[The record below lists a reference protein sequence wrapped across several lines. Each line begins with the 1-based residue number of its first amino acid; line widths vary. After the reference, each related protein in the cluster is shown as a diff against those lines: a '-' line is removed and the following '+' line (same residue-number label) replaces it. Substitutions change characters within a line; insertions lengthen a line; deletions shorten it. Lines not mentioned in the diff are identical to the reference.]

1 MYEEMMALLIIA
13 CIIVW
18 TAVLI
23 KYLHEN
29 KKYKNSSY
37 GKQSSKSFWKTI
49 LNQGARGEY
58 RTSLVIDDAPLKNKM
73 IFNCYIA
80 NRSGD
85 KTEIDMI
92 MLCNKGIYVIENK
105 NYSGWIFGDE
115 KSKNWCETLKGKK
128 YFFYNPIKQNK
139 SHIKNLEKMLKV
151 GDEKYISAE
160 SQNVYVIS
168 YNKLKQFMKDQ
179 LDKSDALTDEQIEE
193 IYQKLLPGTQ
203 LSDAEK
209 QEHIE
214 RIRKIYKK

>member
-1 MYEEMMALLIIA
+1 MYEEMIALLIIV

-49 LNQGARGEY
+49 SNQGARGEY
-58 RTSLVIDDAPLKNKM
+58 RTSLVIDDAPLKDKM
-73 IFNCYIA
+73 IFNCYIP

-105 NYSGWIFGDE
+105 
-115 KSKNWCETLKGKK
+115 
-128 YFFYNPIKQNK
+128 
-139 SHIKNLEKMLKV
+139 
-151 GDEKYISAE
+151 
-160 SQNVYVIS
+160 
-168 YNKLKQFMKDQ
+168 KLFRMDFW
-179 LDKSDALTDEQIEE
+179 
-193 IYQKLLPGTQ
+193 
-203 LSDAEK
+203 
-209 QEHIE
+209 
-214 RIRKIYKK
+214 R